1 MLLRPSVPCST
12 TAAAVAEK
20 TASWVSPF
28 PQQQHNSSSS
38 SRKNSSSTT
47 AAAVAGKSSQN
58 CRFLAVSEV
67 TLGSFWAEFSC
78 FSVLPCQGVLLQ
90 KSRVSGRQGA
100 DRKPVEKKRL
110 NVCSVCRSGPGWFSQ
125 NRHFLPVSEV
135 TLHSFRARALVALLT
150 WNRSSARERERERLR
165 PNSCLA
171 GRFGRLPA
179 TFPPGVGG
187 RGGSP

>member
-1 MLLRPSVPCST
+1 MLLRPSVPGCF
-12 TAAAVAEK
+12 AAKKARFSAEF
-20 TASWVSPF
+20 SCFSVLPCHSVFPSGRSSSVSPF

-125 NRHFLPVSEV
+125 NRPSHNSS
-135 TLHSFRARALVALLT
+135 TTAAAVAGKT
-150 WNRSSARERERERLR
+150 A
-165 PNSCLA
+165 A
-171 GRFGRLPA
+171 A
-179 TFPPGVGG
+179 QQQQQ
-187 RGGSP
+187 